1 VIDALIEKAWWVRGI
16 TTGRGVALV
25 RRDYVAF
32 VPTERP
38 KNLAVEFAWGAAGF
52 VEVGA
57 RKIAPEMLIHDLA
70 TAIDVDARVRTLIT
84 QLAGHLWAV
93 GEARLLEGRIPLR
106 RSRRRL
112 WFRKGDQDIRLAR
125 AVPVAEV
132 ETLRPFLAAWPP
144 VI

>member
-16 TTGRGVALV
+16 TTGRGVVLV

-57 RKIAPEMLIHDLA
+57 RKLSPELVIHDLA
-70 TAIDVDARVRTLIT
+70 TSLLVDVRIRELVA
-84 QLAGHLWAV
+84 QLAGHLWPA
-93 GEARLLEGRIPLR
+93 GTAKLLEGRIPLR

-112 WFRKGDQDIRLAR
+112 WFRNGPEDIRLAR
-125 AVPVAEV
+125 AVPLPEL
-132 ETLRPFLAAWPP
+132 ETLQPFLSAWPR
-144 VI
+144 